1 MNSYE
6 ENAIKFA
13 TNNQIKFQILET
25 SFGKHFVND
34 KDSRY
39 IFKIRLSHGRKS
51 YTFNFGQSIVS
62 GANEPRLYDVL
73 ACLQKYDVGT
83 YQEFCSEFGYNEFDK
98 SSKRIYKNVCKEFRG
113 VERVFNHCMEQLQE
127 IW

>member
-25 SFGKHFVND
+25 SYGKHFVND
-34 KDSRY
+34 TEERY
-39 IFKIRLSHGRKS
+39 IFKIRLSHKRNS
-51 YTFNFGQSIVS
+51 YTFNFGQSIVD
-62 GANEPRLYDVL
+62 GAKEPSLYDVL
-73 ACLQKYDVGT
+73 ACLQKNEVGT
-83 YQEFCSEFGYNEFDK
+83 FENFCADFGYDEFDK
-98 SSKRIYKNVCKEFRG
+98 NSKRIYKNVCKEFEG
-113 VERVFNHCMEQLQE
+113 VEIVFIHCMEQLQE